1 MDGTFNQLLRFQLH
15 LKTPPLMSVSS
26 FETIRSQTNSPGMET
41 ARYDL
46 GIGEAR
52 PITIAP

>member
-26 FETIRSQTNSPGMET
+26 FETIRSQTNCPGMET